1 MKILMSELVRAR
13 DVLTRI
19 MKLELPIRESYMI
32 AKFMRET
39 NGDMDFYSE
48 TLKKIISETKDFNST
63 DKELKI
69 LPDKVEDFNKKTYEL
84 DNQEV
89 EINPLE
95 LNFNSMP
102 QDSKFTPEDIY
113 WIFPILKI

>member
-13 DVLTRI
+13 DTLTKL
-19 MKLELPIRESYMI
+19 MKSELPIRESYMI

-48 TLKKIISETKDFNST
+48 TLKKIISETKDPDST

-69 LPDKVEDFNKKTYEL
+69 LPNKVEDFNKKTFEL
-84 DNQEV
+84 DNQEI

-95 LNFNSMP
+95 LNFSDMP
-102 QDSKFTPEDIY
+102 QNSKLTPEDVY
-113 WIFPILKI
+113 WIFPVLEL